1 VPCQD
6 AKQEWL
12 DAGVKK
18 IESMWAGQA
27 LPVSQDGFSIIW
39 VWVKIKGLGNH
50 SLNPINHPN
59 IGVSNFRFS
68 LGLTIQILGYPI
80 LTKTHF
86 GVSEYG
92 ENSSPKLPF

>member
-1 VPCQD
+1 MPCQD

-27 LPVSQDGFSIIW
+27 LPVSHDGFSIIS

-50 SLNPINHPN
+50 RSI
-59 IGVSNFRFS
+59 I

-86 GVSEYG
+86 GVSENG
-92 ENSSPKLPF
+92 